1 MPLPATRA
9 ATARPPASSR
19 ITGCMKLAELR
30 PGWRT
35 DLILHAHGGVL
46 AERDDC
52 IVVRTPANPTYYW
65 GNCLLL
71 PRAPRDD
78 EQTHW
83 EARFD
88 DEIGATSPA
97 SKHRSFGINAPPAG
111 EALPAWLAS
120 GYEVITTAVL
130 RQRPRE
136 LTPPPR
142 STRGTVEFRPF
153 ELDHELEQV
162 VAQQIVDNEGFDPH
176 GYEEHRRQQMQRY
189 ARMAR
194 ADVARW
200 FGVWCDGT
208 LAADCGL
215 IRSAAQPG
223 AVARF
228 QHVSTHPAWRRR
240 GLCTALVHAVT
251 RWGFE
256 HWQLAE
262 AFMGADPDDVAIGI
276 YETLGFVRI
285 DAEWG
290 LQKRAPRDTR

>member
-1 MPLPATRA
+1 
-9 ATARPPASSR
+9 
-19 ITGCMKLAELR
+19 MKAAELR

-52 IVVRTPANPTYYW
+52 LVVRTPANPSFYW

-71 PRAPRDD
+71 PQAPADH
-78 EQTHW
+78 ELAHW

-88 DEIGATSPA
+88 AEILAASPTS
-97 SKHRSFGINAPPAG
+97 SHRSFGINAPPAG
-111 EALPAWLAS
+111 EHLPAWLAA
-120 GYEVITTAVL
+120 GYELIHTAVL
-130 RQRPRE
+130 RQGPGALRAPAR
-136 LTPPPR
+136 R
-142 STRGTVEFRPF
+142 ARGTVEFRPF
-153 ELDHELEQV
+153 DLEVELEQV
-162 VAQQIVDNEGFDPH
+162 VAQQVVDTEGFDPA

-194 ADVARW
+194 LGQARW
-200 FGVWCDGT
+200 FGLWCDGT

-215 IRSAAQPG
+215 MRSAAAPG
-223 AVARF
+223 AVGRF
-228 QHVSTHPAWRRR
+228 QHVGTHPAWRRR

-256 HWQLAE
+256 QWQLAE
-262 AFMGADPDDVAIGI
+262 TFMCADPDDVAIGI
-276 YETLGFVRI
+276 YEALGFVRI

-290 LQKRAPRDTR
+290 LQKRAPRDVGVA